1 MITCHVK
8 GPSEIDGHYLAG
20 LGNQIFTIAATL
32 AHAADNN
39 DEAVFPD
46 LQNRDWFGPYVDTIF
61 RNLNIEGDKS
71 FCKHLYRE
79 RSWKHQ
85 DLPYASDLCLD
96 GYFQSYKY
104 FEHQRE
110 LILETFS
117 IPAEIKA
124 HIESKYADILTL
136 DNTVAV
142 HVRRGDFLTPRLS
155 QYHYEQKPEYYIE
168 ATSTF
173 GEDSTFVF
181 FSDDIEWC
189 KLTFGDKI
197 KNVRFIE
204 GETDVVD
211 LYFMSLLNNNIIGN
225 STFSFW
231 GAWLNQSENKRVIAP
246 KKWYGPKNAHLEDH
260 EIIPPT
266 WEVMG

>member
-1 MITCHVK
+1 M
-8 GPSEIDGHYLAG
+8 
-20 LGNQIFTIAATL
+20 
-32 AHAADNN
+32 
-39 DEAVFPD
+39 
-46 LQNRDWFGPYVDTIF
+46 
-61 RNLNIEGDKS
+61 
-71 FCKHLYRE
+71 
-79 RSWKHQ
+79 
-85 DLPYASDLCLD
+85 
-96 GYFQSYKY
+96 
-104 FEHQRE
+104 
-110 LILETFS
+110 
-117 IPAEIKA
+117 
-124 HIESKYADILTL
+124 
-136 DNTVAV
+136 
-142 HVRRGDFLTPRLS
+142 
-155 QYHYEQKPEYYIE
+155 
-168 ATSTF
+168 
-173 GEDSTFVF
+173 F

-231 GAWLNQSENKRVIAP
+231 GAWLNQSENKRVIDP